1 MLNWF
6 VFAAVGKLL
15 VFLWQK
21 FPLPKFL
28 ARLEKLHDCDLCSG
42 VWIYCALAV
51 FFGVDIIQDTF
62 GYSVPILG
70 SLVTGAI
77 TSFVVSVFSAG
88 WNSKFEV
95 VII

>member
-1 MLNWF
+1 M
-6 VFAAVGKLL
+6 
-15 VFLWQK
+15 K
-21 FPLPKFL
+21 FPLPISVNEQKTYISQVVY
-28 ARLEKLHDCDLCSG
+28 KLHQCDLCSG